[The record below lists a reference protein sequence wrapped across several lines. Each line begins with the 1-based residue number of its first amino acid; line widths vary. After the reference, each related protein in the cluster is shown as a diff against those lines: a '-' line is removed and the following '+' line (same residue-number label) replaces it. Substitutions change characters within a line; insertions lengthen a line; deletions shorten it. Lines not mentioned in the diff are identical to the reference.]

1 MAEQLKHL
9 YNENFVEQLSKNIS
23 AYYSVF
29 QIDEFKNTIF
39 DNTWADLEL
48 KQRMRHI
55 STIMFAYLPKNYEES
70 ISILKRTYKD
80 MDSFGFRLENIIFQD
95 FVELY
100 GLADWDISMDA
111 LECFTRN
118 CSSEF
123 AIRQFILKDEDRAMK
138 QMLIWAKSDDHE
150 LRRLASEGCRSRLP
164 WAVALPSFKK
174 DPSKVVEVLEL
185 LKDDESKYVQ
195 KSVANNIND
204 ISKDNV
210 EIVIDIVK
218 RWKDHSKSRDWIL
231 KHGSRTLLKAS
242 NKEILELFD
251 YKNSDSLKVENFTCS
266 EIVKEGEEVHFSFDI
281 VTDEKMDKLRVEYK
295 LDFLRANGKHNS
307 KVFKI
312 SEVDDFI
319 GKKSINKKHSFKKI
333 STRRYYLGTHK
344 VSIMIN
350 GIVLD
355 ECEFELVDIG
365 KKD

>member
-1 MAEQLKHL
+1 MAEQLKNL
-9 YNENFVEQLSKNIS
+9 YNENFIEKLSGYINDF
-23 AYYSVF
+23 YPEF
-29 QIDEFKNTIF
+29 QSENFNDAIF
-39 DNTWADLEL
+39 DETWNDLEL

-55 STIMFAYLPKNYEES
+55 STTMNVYLPEDYVLT
-70 ISILKRTYKD
+70 IDILKQTYQQ
-80 MDSFGFRLENIIFQD
+80 MDSFGFRLENIVFQD

-100 GLADWDISMDA
+100 GLEHWDVSMGA
-111 LECFTRN
+111 LECFTIN

-138 QMLIWAKSDDHE
+138 QMLLWAVSDNHE

-164 WAVALPSFKK
+164 WAIALPSFKK
-174 DPSKVVEVLEL
+174 DPTKVLEVLEL

-210 EIVIDIVK
+210 DTVINIVK
-218 RWKDHSKSRDWIL
+218 NWQGYSENRDWIL

-242 NKEILELFD
+242 NEDILDLFG
-251 YKNSDSLKVENFTCS
+251 YKNPESLTLENFTCS
-266 EIVKEGEEVHFSFDI
+266 DVVKEGEEVFFSFDI
-281 VTDEKMDKLRVEYK
+281 VSQEKMDKLRVEYK

-319 GKKSINKKHSFKKI
+319 GTKSINKKYSFKAI
-333 STRRYYLGTHK
+333 STRRYYLGVHRIS
-344 VSIMIN
+344 VMVN
-350 GIVLD
+350 GIVL
-355 ECEFELVDIG
+355 EEYEFELV
-365 KKD
+365 

>member
-1 MAEQLKHL
+1 MAEQLKNL
-9 YNENFVEQLSKNIS
+9 YNENFVEKLSWYMKS
-23 AYYSVF
+23 HYV
-29 QIDEFKNTIF
+29 EFLKEDFTKTIF
-39 DNTWADLEL
+39 DDTWDVLEL

-55 STIMFAYLPKNYEES
+55 SQSMYKYLPDEYDNA
-70 ISILKRTYKD
+70 ISILKLTYKD
-80 MDSFGFRLENIIFQD
+80 MDAFGFRLENIVFQD
-95 FVELY
+95 FVEVY
-100 GLADWDISMDA
+100 GLDYWDISIDA

-138 QMLIWAKSDDHE
+138 QMLSWAKSSDHE

-174 DPSKVVEVLEL
+174 EPTKVLEVLEL

-210 EIVIDIVK
+210 GIVISLVK
-218 RWKDHSKSRDWIL
+218 RWKGFSKSRDWIL

-242 NKEILELFD
+242 NSEILELFN
-251 YKNSDSLKVENFTCS
+251 YKNPASLKIENFTCS
-266 EIVKEGEEVHFSFDI
+266 EIVEEGEEVNFSFDI
-281 VTDEKMDKLRVEYK
+281 VTQEKMDKLRVEYK

-312 SEVDDFI
+312 SEVDDFM
-319 GKKSINKKHSFKKI
+319 GTKSINKKYSFKAI
-333 STRRYYLGTHK
+333 STRRYYLGEHK
-344 VSIMIN
+344 LSVMVN
-350 GIVLD
+350 GVVLD
-355 ECEFELVDIG
+355 EIEFELI
-365 KKD
+365 K

>member
-1 MAEQLKHL
+1 MAEQLKYL
-9 YNENFVEQLSKNIS
+9 YNEEYIDKLSKYIVT
-23 AYYSVF
+23 YYPKFKAKEFDIAVF
-29 QIDEFKNTIF
+29 D
-39 DNTWADLEL
+39 DTWDDLEL

-55 STIMFAYLPKNYEES
+55 TVSLYRYLPKDYKES
-70 ISILKRTYKD
+70 INILKQTYPH
-80 MDSFGFRLENIIFQD
+80 MIGEGIRLENIIFQD

-100 GLADWDISMDA
+100 GLNEWDISMDA

-123 AIRQFILKDEDRAMK
+123 AIRQFILKDEDKAMK

-174 DPSKVVEVLEL
+174 DPSKVLEVLEI
-185 LKDDESKYVQ
+185 LKDDDSKYVQ

-204 ISKDNV
+204 ISKDNA

-218 RWKDHSKSRDWIL
+218 RWKNYSKNRDWIL

-251 YKNSDSLKVENFTCS
+251 YKNSSSLKLENFTCS
-266 EIVKEGEEVHFSFDI
+266 DVVKEGEEVFFSFDI
-281 VTDEKMDKLRVEYK
+281 VTQEKMDKLRVEYK

-319 GKKSINKKHSFKKI
+319 GIKRIDKKYSFKAI
-333 STRRYYLGTHK
+333 STRRYYLGIHRLS
-344 VSIMIN
+344 VIIN
-350 GIVLD
+350 GIVMS
-355 ECEFELVDIG
+355 ERKFELVG
-365 KKD
+365 

>member
-1 MAEQLKHL
+1 MAEQLKYL
-9 YNENFVEQLSKNIS
+9 YNEKFVEQLSGSIHSYFKEFQKHEF
-23 AYYSVF
+23 YS
-29 QIDEFKNTIF
+29 TIF
-39 DNTWADLEL
+39 DNTWDDLEL

-55 STIMFAYLPKNYEES
+55 STIMYDFLPKDYEES
-70 ISILKRTYKD
+70 ITILKETYQD
-80 MDSFGFRLENIIFQD
+80 MDSFGFRLENIVFQD

-100 GLADWDISMDA
+100 GLEDWDISMDA

-123 AIRQFILKDEDRAMK
+123 AIRQFIVQNEDRAMK
-138 QMLIWAKSDDHE
+138 QMLLWAVSDDHE

-164 WAVALPSFKK
+164 WAIALPSFKK
-174 DPSKVVEVLEL
+174 DPSKVLEVLEL
-185 LKDDESKYVQ
+185 LKDDDSKYVQ

-218 RWKDHSKSRDWIL
+218 RWKDYSKDRDWIL

-251 YKNSDSLKVENFTCS
+251 YRNPATLTVENFTCS
-266 EIVKEGEEVHFSFDI
+266 DVVKEGEEVFFSFDI
-281 VTDEKMDKLRVEYK
+281 VTKEKMDKLRVEYK

-319 GKKSINKKHSFKKI
+319 GKKSVSKKYSFKKI
-333 STRRYYLGTHK
+333 STRRYYLGEHRLS
-344 VSIMIN
+344 VMVN
-350 GIVLD
+350 GVVLEKCSFD
-355 ECEFELVDIG
+355 LFQ
-365 KKD
+365 

>member
-1 MAEQLKHL
+1 MAEQLKYL
-9 YNENFVEQLSKNIS
+9 YNEKFIEQLSKNIFLHNDS
-23 AYYSVF
+23 
-29 QIDEFKNTIF
+29 FKTDAFVNTIL
-39 DNTWADLEL
+39 DDTWDDLEL

-55 STIMFAYLPKNYEES
+55 SILMFKFLPDDYEKS
-70 ISILKRTYKD
+70 INILKQAYKQ
-80 MDSFGFRLENIIFQD
+80 MDEFGFRLENIIFQD

-100 GLADWDISMDA
+100 GLEHWDISMDA

-123 AIRQFILKDEDRAMK
+123 AIRQFILKDEDKAMK

-150 LRRLASEGCRSRLP
+150 LRRLASEACRSRLP

-174 DPSKVVEVLEL
+174 DPSKVLEVLEI
-185 LKDDESKYVQ
+185 LKDDDSKYVQ

-204 ISKDNV
+204 ISKDNA

-218 RWKDHSKSRDWIL
+218 RWKNYSKNRDWIL

-251 YKNSDSLKVENFTCS
+251 YKNPSSLKLENFICS
-266 EIVKEGEEVHFSFDI
+266 DVVEEGEEVFFSFDI
-281 VTDEKMDKLRVEYK
+281 VTQEKMDKLRVEYK

-319 GKKSINKKHSFKKI
+319 GIKRIDKKYSFKVI
-333 STRRYYLGTHK
+333 STRRYYLGIHRLS
-344 VSIMIN
+344 VIIN
-350 GIVLD
+350 GIVMS
-355 ECEFELVDIG
+355 ERKFELVG
-365 KKD
+365 

>member
-1 MAEQLKHL
+1 MAEQLKYL
-9 YNENFVEQLSKNIS
+9 YNQKFIDQLATCINN
-23 AYYSVF
+23 YYKDFEKEKFTSS
-29 QIDEFKNTIF
+29 IF
-39 DNTWADLEL
+39 DSTWDDLEL

-55 STIMFAYLPKNYEES
+55 SSTMYYYLPQSYKES
-70 ISILKRTYKD
+70 IHILKQTYPH
-80 MDSFGFRLENIIFQD
+80 MIGEGIRLENIIFQD

-100 GLADWDISMDA
+100 GSEYWDISMDA

-138 QMLIWAKSDDHE
+138 QMVIWAESDDHE

-174 DPSKVVEVLEL
+174 DPSKVLEVLEL

-210 EIVIDIVK
+210 DIVIDLVK
-218 RWKDHSKSRDWIL
+218 RWKGFSKSRDWIL
-231 KHGSRTLLKAS
+231 KHASRTLLKAS
-242 NKEILELFD
+242 NIEILKLFN
-251 YKNSDSLKVENFTCS
+251 YNNPASLKIENFICS
-266 EIVKEGEEVHFSFDI
+266 DVVKEGEEVNFSFDI
-281 VTDEKMDKLRVEYK
+281 VTHEKMDKLRIEYK
-295 LDFLRANGKHNS
+295 IDFLRANGKHNS

-319 GKKSINKKHSFKKI
+319 GTKSINKKYSFKAI
-333 STRRYYLGTHK
+333 STRRYYLGEHK
-344 VSIMIN
+344 LSVMVN
-350 GIVLD
+350 GVVLE
-355 ECEFELVDIG
+355 ECSFILMD
-365 KKD
+365 

>member
-1 MAEQLKHL
+1 MAEQLKYL
-9 YNENFVEQLSKNIS
+9 YNEKFVEQLSGSINS
-23 AYYSVF
+23 YF
-29 QIDEFKNTIF
+29 NEFKKQDFYNSIF
-39 DNTWADLEL
+39 DNTWDELEL

-55 STIMFAYLPKNYEES
+55 STIIYDYLPSDYKES
-70 ISILKRTYKD
+70 INILKQTYKE

-100 GLADWDISMDA
+100 GLEHWDISMDA

-123 AIRQFILKDEDRAMK
+123 AIRQFILKDEDKAMK
-138 QMLIWAKSDDHE
+138 QMLLWAKSDDHE
-150 LRRLASEGCRSRLP
+150 VRRLASEGCRSRLP

-174 DPSKVVEVLEL
+174 DPSKVVDVLEL

-204 ISKDNV
+204 ISKDHV
-210 EIVIDIVK
+210 DTVIDIVK
-218 RWKDHSKSRDWIL
+218 DWKGHSKDRDWIL

-251 YKNSDSLKVENFTCS
+251 YKNPASLKVENFTCS
-266 EIVKEGEEVHFSFDI
+266 DTVKEGEEVHFSFDV
-281 VTDEKMDKLRVEYK
+281 VTLEKMNKLRVEYK
-295 LDFLRANGKHNS
+295 IDFLRANGKHNS

-319 GKKSINKKHSFKKI
+319 GTKSINKKYSFKAI
-333 STRRYYLGTHK
+333 STRRYYLGEHR
-344 VSIMIN
+344 VSVIIN
-350 GIVLD
+350 GIVLQ
-355 ECEFELVDIG
+355 ESCFKLE
-365 KKD
+365 

>member
-1 MAEQLKHL
+1 MAEQLKYL
-9 YNENFVEQLSKNIS
+9 YNEKFVKQLSTAINS
-23 AYYSVF
+23 YYKEF
-29 QIDEFKNTIF
+29 QKDEFYSTIF
-39 DNTWADLEL
+39 DNTWDDLEL

-55 STIMFAYLPKNYEES
+55 STIMYDFLPGNYEES
-70 ISILKRTYKD
+70 INILKQTYKD

-100 GLADWDISMDA
+100 GLEHWDISIDA

-123 AIRQFILKDEDRAMK
+123 SIRQFILKDEDRAMK
-138 QMLIWAKSDDHE
+138 QMLLWAKSDDHE

-164 WAVALPSFKK
+164 WAIALPSFKK
-174 DPSKVVEVLEL
+174 DPSKVLEVLEL
-185 LKDDESKYVQ
+185 LKDDDSKYVQ

-218 RWKDHSKSRDWIL
+218 NWQGFSKDRDWIL

-251 YKNSDSLKVENFTCS
+251 YKNPATLTVENFTCS
-266 EIVKEGEEVHFSFDI
+266 DIVKEGEEVFFSFDI
-281 VTDEKMDKLRVEYK
+281 ITKENMDKLRVEYK

-312 SEVDDFI
+312 SEIDDFI
-319 GKKSINKKHSFKKI
+319 GEKSINKKYSFKAI
-333 STRRYYLGTHK
+333 STRRYYLGVHK
-344 VSIMIN
+344 ISIMIN
-350 GIVLD
+350 GIVLGKY
-355 ECEFELVDIG
+355 EFELV
-365 KKD
+365 

>member
-1 MAEQLKHL
+1 MAEQLKYL
-9 YNENFVEQLSKNIS
+9 YNEKFVEQLSSTINSYYNEFQKEKFYS
-23 AYYSVF
+23 AV
-29 QIDEFKNTIF
+29 F
-39 DNTWADLEL
+39 DNSWNDLEL

-55 STIMFAYLPKNYEES
+55 STIMYDFLPKNYEES
-70 ISILKRTYKD
+70 ISILKKSYKD
-80 MDSFGFRLENIIFQD
+80 MDSFGFRLENIIYQD

-100 GLADWDISMDA
+100 GLEDWDISMDA

-123 AIRQFILKDEDRAMK
+123 AIRQFILKNEEKAMK
-138 QMLIWAKSDDHE
+138 QMLIWANSDDHE

-174 DPSKVVEVLEL
+174 KPCKVLEVLEI
-185 LKDDESKYVQ
+185 LKDDDSKYVQ

-204 ISKDNV
+204 ISKDNPQ
-210 EIVIDIVK
+210 IVIDIVK
-218 RWKDHSKSRDWIL
+218 RWQGHSKNRDWIL
-231 KHGSRTLLKAS
+231 KHASRTLLKAS

-251 YKNSDSLKVENFTCS
+251 YKNPSTLKLENFTCS
-266 EIVKEGEEVHFSFDI
+266 DIVKEGEEVLFSFDI
-281 VTDEKMDKLRVEYK
+281 VTKEKMDKLRVEYK

-319 GKKSINKKHSFKKI
+319 GNKSINKKYSFKAI
-333 STRRYYLGTHK
+333 STRRYYLGVHK

-355 ECEFELVDIG
+355 EYEFELV
-365 KKD
+365 

>member
-1 MAEQLKHL
+1 MAEQLKNL
-9 YNENFVEQLSKNIS
+9 YNEKFVEQLSSTINS
-23 AYYSVF
+23 YYKEFEKEKFYSTVF
-29 QIDEFKNTIF
+29 D
-39 DNTWADLEL
+39 DNWDDLEL

-55 STIMFAYLPKNYEES
+55 TVSLYTYLPNDYIKS
-70 ISILKRTYKD
+70 INILKQTYPH
-80 MDSFGFRLENIIFQD
+80 MIGEGIRLENIIFQD

-100 GLADWDISMDA
+100 GLDDWDTSMDA

-123 AIRQFILKDEDRAMK
+123 AIRQFIVKDEDRAMK

-164 WAVALPSFKK
+164 WAIALPSFKK
-174 DPSKVVEVLEL
+174 DPTKVLEVLEL
-185 LKDDESKYVQ
+185 LKDDDSKYVQ

-218 RWKDHSKSRDWIL
+218 KWQGHSKNRDWVL

-251 YKNSDSLKVENFTCS
+251 YKNPSSLKLKKFICS
-266 EIVKEGEEVHFSFDI
+266 DVVKEGEEVHFSFDI

-319 GKKSINKKHSFKKI
+319 GTKSINKKYSFKAI
-333 STRRYYLGTHK
+333 STRRYYLGEHK
-344 VSIMIN
+344 LSVMIN
-350 GIVLD
+350 GVVLN
-355 ECEFELVDIG
+355 ESIFELV
-365 KKD
+365 

>member
-1 MAEQLKHL
+1 MAEQLKYL
-9 YNENFVEQLSKNIS
+9 YNEKFVEQLSASINS
-23 AYYSVF
+23 YY
-29 QIDEFKNTIF
+29 DEFEKEKFYSSIF
-39 DNTWADLEL
+39 DSTWDDLEL

-55 STIMFAYLPKNYEES
+55 STIMNDYLPNNYEES
-70 ISILKRTYKD
+70 INILKQTYKD
-80 MDSFGFRLENIIFQD
+80 MDSFGFRLENIVFQD

-100 GLADWDISMDA
+100 GLEHWDISMDA

-123 AIRQFILKDEDRAMK
+123 AIRQFIVKDEDKAMK
-138 QMLIWAKSDDHE
+138 QMLIWAVSDDHE

-164 WAVALPSFKK
+164 WAIALPSFKK
-174 DPSKVVEVLEL
+174 DPIKVLEILEL
-185 LKDDESKYVQ
+185 LKDDDSKYVQ

-218 RWKDHSKSRDWIL
+218 NWQGFSKNRDWIL

-242 NKEILELFD
+242 NEDILDLFG
-251 YKNSDSLKVENFTCS
+251 YKNPASLTLENFTCS
-266 EIVKEGEEVHFSFDI
+266 DIVKEGEELFFSFDI
-281 VTDEKMDKLRVEYK
+281 VTLEKMDKLRVEYK
-295 LDFLRANGKHNS
+295 IDFLRANGKHNS

-319 GKKSINKKHSFKKI
+319 GTKSINKKYSFKAI
-333 STRRYYLGTHK
+333 STRRYYLGIHK
-344 VSIMIN
+344 ISVMIN

-355 ECEFELVDIG
+355 ESEFILV
-365 KKD
+365 